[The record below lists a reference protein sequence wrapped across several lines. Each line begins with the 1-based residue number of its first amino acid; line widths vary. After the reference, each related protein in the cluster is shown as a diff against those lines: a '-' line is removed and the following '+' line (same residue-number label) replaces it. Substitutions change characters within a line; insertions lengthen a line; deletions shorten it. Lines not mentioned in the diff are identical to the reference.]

1 MSSDTCQLVLPP
13 GFETDSEI
21 DSLLEA
27 VRASDL
33 ALVIDDHEAAL
44 RAAAPEMRA
53 NVSANFVMDREMLRQ
68 GLALNMITYERYVRR
83 VEHLSRRPNG
93 EYLIMGEEEVFP
105 KTTNVRLDGKKE
117 RRRFT
122 DIWRQEGWGWLL
134 SVRHATA
141 IKSED

>member
-1 MSSDTCQLVLPP
+1 MRSDPCQLVLPP
-13 GFETDSEI
+13 GFESDPEI

-27 VRASDL
+27 VKASDL
-33 ALVIDDHEAAL
+33 ALVIDDHDAVL

-53 NVSANFVMDREMLRQ
+53 NVPANFVMDREMLRQ

-105 KTTNVRLDGKKE
+105 KSSNVRLDGGKE

-122 DIWRQEGWGWLL
+122 DIWRQEGQSWLL

-141 IKSED
+141 INPD

>member
-1 MSSDTCQLVLPP
+1 M
-13 GFETDSEI
+13 
-21 DSLLEA
+21 
-27 VRASDL
+27 RASDL

-105 KTTNVRLDGKKE
+105 KSSNVRLKNGKE

-122 DIWRQEGWGWLL
+122 GIWRRDGQNWLL
-134 SVRHATA
+134 AVRHATA
-141 IKSED
+141 IPSED

>member
-1 MSSDTCQLVLPP
+1 MDGDTCQLVLPSDLA
-13 GFETDSEI
+13 TDPEI
-21 DSLLEA
+21 DSLLAA

-33 ALVIDDHEAAL
+33 ALVIDDHEATL

-53 NVSANFVMDREMLRQ
+53 NVPANFVMDREMLRQ
-68 GLALNMITYERYVRR
+68 GLALNLISYERYVRR

-105 KTTNVRLDGKKE
+105 KNSNVRLAGKKE

-122 DIWRQEGWGWLL
+122 DIWRREGQDWLL

-141 IKSED
+141 IASAD